1 MAERRMISKSFIH
14 SAAFMK
20 MSDSAKLLYF
30 YLSVNADDDGI
41 VEVYPYYKML
51 SIPEDDVKNLLEKEF
66 IVFLNEDMLSFLPHW
81 LQNNQLR
88 SDRYKPSV
96 YRNMLLNS
104 YPKYI
109 RNVKKVKKEQLD
121 KSLQIEELSSDT
133 AIALGWSTNGIP
145 EIVDY
150 ETQSSLDKSSLEK
163 DRIEKDSLD
172 KLSLIKEN
180 REESELEPKLMPE
193 AETIKDRLF
202 NMNSTEKED
211 VLLAASDAYL
221 QISTKDLSHLL
232 TLTEKYNNDLVIE
245 ALAISKMNRANTIN
259 YTFKILKS
267 FEEKG
272 IINRQKLIESE
283 SDTRFKNKLIKS
295 ESIPSW
301 IEPILEKTV
310 RETNIYKKYFAEK
323 TTDSYLTLKKLH
335 ENQLFDI
342 IEIIILK
349 RWLVRERNNK

>member
-1 MAERRMISKSFIH
+1 MAERRMIAKSFVN
-14 SAAFMK
+14 SATFMK

-30 YLSVNADDDGI
+30 YLNVNADDDGI
-41 VEVYPYYKML
+41 VEVFPYYKML
-51 SIPEDDVKNLLEKEF
+51 SIPEDDVRNLAEKEF
-66 IVFLNEDMLSFLPHW
+66 IVFLNNDMLSFLPHW

-96 YRNMLLNS
+96 HRNMLLNR

-121 KSLQIEELSSDT
+121 KSLQTEELSSET
-133 AIALGWSTNGIP
+133 AIASGWSTNGIP
-145 EIVDY
+145 EVVDY

-163 DRIEKDSLD
+163 DRVEKDSLD

-180 REESELEPKLMPE
+180 REESELDSETIPKV
-193 AETIKDRLF
+193 ETIKDRLF
-202 NMNSTEKED
+202 NMDSTDKED

-221 QISTKDLSHLL
+221 EISTKDLSQLL
-232 TLTEKYNNDLVIE
+232 RMIEKYNNDLVIE
-245 ALAISKMNRANTIN
+245 ALAISKMNRAKTIN
-259 YTFKILKS
+259 YTFKILQS

-295 ESIPSW
+295 ERIPSW
-301 IEPILEKTV
+301 IEPVLEKTV
-310 RETNIYKKYFAEK
+310 RETSIYKKYFAEK